1 MLKNVI
7 IKLSKEKSSNI
18 TEAIMNYYTEI
29 LWNTDWDYLIDNT
42 DLDTAVDNAVINT
55 IFNAAEIAIPN
66 KTVCTTRLGLLDQ
79 SVRLLENDYC
89 YVIKL
94 SEQIM
99 KVIGQII
106 VRCEINVL
114 VSLEQPRT
122 NT

>member
-7 IKLSKEKSSNI
+7 IKLSKEKSGNI
-18 TEAIMNYYTEI
+18 TVAIMNYYTEI
-29 LWNTDWDYLIDNT
+29 LRNTDWDYLIDNT
-42 DLDTAVDNAVINT
+42 DLDTAVDNVINT

-79 SVRLLENDYC
+79 SVRLLENDYG

>member
-7 IKLSKEKSSNI
+7 IKLSKEKSGNI
-18 TEAIMNYYTEI
+18 TVAIMNYYTEI
-29 LWNTDWDYLIDNT
+29 LGNTDWDYLIHTT
-42 DLDTAVDNAVINT
+42 DLDTAVDNVINT

-79 SVRLLENDYC
+79 SVRLLENDYG

-106 VRCEINVL
+106 VR
-114 VSLEQPRT
+114 
-122 NT
+122 

>member
-7 IKLSKEKSSNI
+7 IKLSKEKSGHI

-29 LWNTDWDYLIDNT
+29 LRNTDWDYLIDTT
-42 DLDTAVDNAVINT
+42 DLDTAVDNVINT

-79 SVRLLENDYC
+79 SVRLLENDYG

-122 NT
+122 ST

>member
-7 IKLSKEKSSNI
+7 IKLSKEKSGNI

-29 LWNTDWDYLIDNT
+29 LRNTDWDYLIHTT
-42 DLDTAVDNAVINT
+42 DLDTAVDNVINT

-79 SVRLLENDYC
+79 SVRLLENDYG

-106 VRCEINVL
+106 VR
-114 VSLEQPRT
+114 
-122 NT
+122 

>member
-1 MLKNVI
+1 
-7 IKLSKEKSSNI
+7 
-18 TEAIMNYYTEI
+18 MNYYTEI
-29 LWNTDWDYLIDNT
+29 LRNTDWDYLIDNT
-42 DLDTAVDNAVINT
+42 DLDTAVDNVINT

-114 VSLEQPRT
+114 ASLEQPRAST
-122 NT
+122 

>member
-7 IKLSKEKSSNI
+7 IKLSKEKSGNI
-18 TEAIMNYYTEI
+18 TVAIMNYYTEI
-29 LWNTDWDYLIDNT
+29 LRNTDWDYLIDNT
-42 DLDTAVDNAVINT
+42 DLDTAVDNVINT

-106 VRCEINVL
+106 VR
-114 VSLEQPRT
+114 
-122 NT
+122 

>member
-7 IKLSKEKSSNI
+7 IKLSKEKSGNI

-29 LWNTDWDYLIDNT
+29 LRNTDWDYLIDTT
-42 DLDTAVDNAVINT
+42 DLDTAVDNVINT

-79 SVRLLENDYC
+79 SVRLLENDYG

-122 NT
+122 ST

>member
-7 IKLSKEKSSNI
+7 IKLSKEKSGNI

-29 LWNTDWDYLIDNT
+29 LRNTDWDYLIHTT
-42 DLDTAVDNAVINT
+42 DLDTAVDNVINT

-79 SVRLLENDYC
+79 SVRLLENDYG

-122 NT
+122 ST

>member
-7 IKLSKEKSSNI
+7 IKLSKEKSGNI

-29 LWNTDWDYLIDNT
+29 LRNTDWDYLIHTT
-42 DLDTAVDNAVINT
+42 DLDTAVDNVINT

-66 KTVCTTRLGLLDQ
+66 NTVCTTRLGLLDQ
-79 SVRLLENDYC
+79 SVRLLENDYG

-122 NT
+122 ST

>member
-7 IKLSKEKSSNI
+7 IKLSKEKSGNI

-29 LWNTDWDYLIDNT
+29 LRNTDWDYLIDTT
-42 DLDTAVDNAVINT
+42 DLDTAVDNVINT
-55 IFNAAEIAIPN
+55 IFNAAEIAILN

-79 SVRLLENDYC
+79 SVRLLENDYG

-122 NT
+122 ST